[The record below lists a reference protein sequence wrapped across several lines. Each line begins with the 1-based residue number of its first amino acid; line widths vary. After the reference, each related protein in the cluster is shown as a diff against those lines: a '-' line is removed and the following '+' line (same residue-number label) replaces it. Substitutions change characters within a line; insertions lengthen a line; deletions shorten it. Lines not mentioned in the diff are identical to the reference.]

1 MKKQQTI
8 QTFSNLIFHAMP
20 VPNVGCIA
28 TGKLNSGYDLTV
40 TGGNHGQAA
49 DGVESFLVEVNDNS
63 REQPRTLVKKNMT
76 RDDLTFYIE
85 HHRRR
90 RSRSTT
96 RNRKPQYRR

>member
-8 QTFSNLIFHAMP
+8 NTFSNLVFHAMP

-28 TGKLNSGYDLTV
+28 TGKLTSGYDITV

-49 DGVESFLVEVNDNS
+49 DGVESFLVEVIDAKSKS
-63 REQPRTLVKKNMT
+63 RDGEVTSRILVKKNMS

-90 RSRSTT
+90 
-96 RNRKPQYRR
+96 KPRRHHRR